1 MSTTTRAPAE
11 ASAWVRLGRV
21 AKRALAMELAV
32 YASIGRFLT
41 RRPAIPRGAVGFGYH
56 KPVLTIL
63 VIFIVLSAVEIPIID
78 LIVHRWPAVRISMLV
93 LGIWGLTWMLG
104 LLCAYL
110 VRPHTVGPEGIRVRA
125 GLETDLALSWDD
137 IASVGR
143 RLQVDE
149 PKSPK
154 IVEQDASRTLFVR
167 LNNETDIEIELE
179 RPTTVQLPGHG
190 ESGGAQ
196 EVTAVRI
203 WVDDPTAF
211 MDEVRRHLA
220 PVRDEQG

>member
-32 YASIGRFLT
+32 YASIGRFLS

-56 KPVLTIL
+56 RPVLTIL

-110 VRPHTVGPEGIRVRA
+110 MRPHAVGPEGIRVRA

-137 IASVGR
+137 IASVSR

-179 RPTTVQLPGHG
+179 RPTVVRLPGHG
-190 ESGGAQ
+190 ASGGAQ

-203 WVDDPTAF
+203 WVDDSAAF

-220 PVRDEQG
+220 PVRE